1 MNSWDVENMNSL
13 LGILIGAGAAA
24 AGAAVY
30 YRVMNPSIM
39 TLGNGPVRI
48 ACVGDSITYGM
59 GVLGRR
65 VQWSY
70 PGCLIRLLGSEYSAI
85 NYGLCDRSLLSTS
98 DKPYF
103 AEEIGK
109 AAWNTEADILL
120 LMLGSNDS
128 KLINW
133 NPGQFR
139 KEYLETIR
147 HYQDRGIEK
156 LFVMIPP
163 KVFTKYPGK
172 TSCNET
178 VLEDSLRPIVR
189 SVAQEC
195 GVVCID
201 LYNLTQEHRAWF
213 PDTIHPNKAG
223 NLAIAEKIADT
234 LKASGALGK

>member
-1 MNSWDVENMNSL
+1 MNGWDVENMNSL
-13 LGILIGAGAAA
+13 LEILIDVGVAA

-30 YRVMNPSIM
+30 YRVMNPAIM

-65 VQWSY
+65 ARWSY

-85 NYGLCDRSLLSTS
+85 NYGLIDRSLLSTS

-103 AEEIGK
+103 AEKIGK

-133 NPGQFR
+133 NPEQFR
-139 KEYLETIR
+139 KELLQTIH
-147 HYQDRGIEK
+147 HYQGQGIEK

-163 KVFTKYPGK
+163 KVFTKHPGK
-172 TSCNET
+172 SSCNER
-178 VLEDSLRPIVR
+178 VLQESLRPIVR

-213 PDTIHPNKAG
+213 PDTIHPNRAG
-223 NLAIAEKIADT
+223 NMAIAEKIADT
-234 LKASGALGK
+234 LKASGALEK